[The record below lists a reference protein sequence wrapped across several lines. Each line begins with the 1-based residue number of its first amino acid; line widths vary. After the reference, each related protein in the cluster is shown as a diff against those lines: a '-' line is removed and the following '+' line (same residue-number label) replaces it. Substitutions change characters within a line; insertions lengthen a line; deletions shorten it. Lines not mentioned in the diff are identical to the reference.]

1 MLNVP
6 NLITLA
12 RIGLVPIMGFFLYH
26 GAYRIALPIFA
37 IVALTDFADGYI
49 ARRFNL
55 RSRFGA
61 TLDPIADKLS
71 MFIATVLLAWQGLVP
86 VWFAIAVVA
95 RDLVIVFGVL
105 AYRAA
110 VGHVQI
116 APTWLS
122 KLNTVL
128 EFAVLLLVMADAAGW
143 LTTGA
148 WMGVLFLLVFTTVF
162 ASGAQYVWLWGRKA
176 VAEKR

>member
-1 MLNVP
+1 MLNAP

-61 TLDPIADKLS
+61 TIDPIADKLS
-71 MFIATVLLAWQGLVP
+71 MFIATVLLAWQGLAP

-110 VGHVQI
+110 VGPVQI

-148 WMGVLFLLVFTTVF
+148 WMDVLFLLVFTTVF